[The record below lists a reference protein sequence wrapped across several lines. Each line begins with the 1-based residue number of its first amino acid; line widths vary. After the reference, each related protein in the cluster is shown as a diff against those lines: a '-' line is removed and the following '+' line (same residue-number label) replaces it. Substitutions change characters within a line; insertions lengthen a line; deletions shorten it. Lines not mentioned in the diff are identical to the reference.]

1 MPMCLHLIRDYIGL
15 RPMDGKLYGKV
26 GMVKPTRSPR
36 SVLFNAFISPAI
48 GNAGSDYFSVG

>member
-1 MPMCLHLIRDYIGL
+1 MCLHLIRDYIGL